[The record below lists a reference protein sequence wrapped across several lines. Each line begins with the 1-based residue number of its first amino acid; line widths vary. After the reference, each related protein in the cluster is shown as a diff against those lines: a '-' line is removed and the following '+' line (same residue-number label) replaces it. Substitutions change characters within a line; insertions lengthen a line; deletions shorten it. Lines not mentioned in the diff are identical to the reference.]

1 MRDAIREHLGADR
14 GSQRQ
19 SDFIG
24 EGKLLTHSNQRPSE
38 AIRGHQRQS
47 EVLVEGMLLT
57 QCATT
62 GYTKLVMRDEK
73 MR

>member
-24 EGKLLTHSNQRPSE
+24 EGKLLTQQSE
-38 AIRGHQRQS
+38 AIRGHQRPS
-47 EVLVEGMLLT
+47 EAIEVLREGMLLT

>member
-24 EGKLLTHSNQRPSE
+24 EGKLLTQQSEAIRGHQRPSE
-38 AIRGHQRQS
+38 AIRGHQRS
-47 EVLVEGMLLT
+47 SVKA
-57 QCATT
+57 CS
-62 GYTKLVMRDEK
+62 
-73 MR
+73 